1 MRDGIQTETAKL
13 ARTISQIESIFTN
26 IKRGVQNIDA
36 QKVVQVAGKLKA
48 YSLEWTKLHDVRLMF
63 LFFIMDSTADILPL
77 FQEYTALVHESQLS
91 ANRVKSKIQC
101 MFIFWTEIYPDHH
114 LRPSGH
120 NQRLRTGSSGITYP
134 PFNLHKCCPSYCL
147 NSCLADDVDV

>member
-101 MFIFWTEIYPDHH
+101 MFIF
-114 LRPSGH
+114 
-120 NQRLRTGSSGITYP
+120 
-134 PFNLHKCCPSYCL
+134 
-147 NSCLADDVDV
+147 